1 MPCSQGCLETDN
13 NQDKGCRGIS
23 KRKEG
28 AQAMVKAETVG
39 TQRGSLPDKGGN
51 RMKT

>member
-1 MPCSQGCLETDN
+1 METDN

-23 KRKEG
+23 KRTEG

-39 TQRGSLPDKGGN
+39 TQRGSLPDKGRDG
-51 RMKT
+51 MKT